1 MMQIRN
7 VVVWT
12 GLACTMLTAP
22 MAAGGACPGLDRPT
36 LHENLKIRADDVGPV
51 DFFGWSIAIDGGRA
65 VVGAYH
71 HGPLSTG
78 KAYLVDTVTGAVI
91 ARLTPSDGAG
101 ADQFGYSVAIDGDTV
116 IVGSIWHT
124 HSGIQSGAAYLY
136 NIAGASGV
144 ITETAKLIASGRQ
157 NFDLLGVSVALSG
170 GTAIVGAEGSES
182 AYVFD
187 IAGASGLITETAK
200 LVPTDST
207 FRFGAAVAIDGGTA
221 IVGAPHGGAGSNPN
235 GKAYVY
241 DVTGASGTIT
251 QSARLAPNNGVNGD
265 QFGASVAIHGGNAV
279 VGAVRNAGNNGVRA
293 GTVYL
298 FDVTDASGVVTET
311 AMLISSDGAQTDNFG
326 RSVAIQD
333 STVIVGAHNAIRGPI
348 VSGVAYQFSIADAAP
363 GGVICEQ
370 AMYLPSDWGVEEYF
384 GTSVAIGDGHALVGA
399 PASIRL
405 DNLGAVYRYRLN
417 ADLPGAGRVV
427 HESKISA
434 LSGGFQGPLGAEQS
448 FGSAVVSIGDLDGDG
463 IDDLAV
469 GADRTGGDL
478 GAVWI
483 LFMNADGTVR
493 AEQKIAQGVGGFDGT
508 LVGSPR
514 FGKCIAALGD
524 LDGDGVPDLVVGS
537 PNDSGS
543 GTWRGAVW
551 VLFMNPDGTVKNYQQ
566 ISETR
571 GGFTGTMNDYAQ
583 FGQSVT
589 VIGDLDGDG
598 VPDLAVAA
606 PGVFG
611 MPIGVVWILFMNP
624 DGTVKAEQTITGS
637 PFTGHRWYGVSVAA
651 IGDLDGDGVP
661 DLAVGALSLTGVGFD
676 SIGSIWIDFLNPD
689 GTVKDRQLISSMQ
702 GGFAGSLNIDDRF
715 GHSVASLGDIDTDGV
730 PDIAVGAWSDSQEGP
745 SRGSVWI
752 ICLNTDGTVKYEQKI
767 SSTQGGFA
775 GPLDDLD
782 AFGSSVAVVHNIHG
796 DGKPGLAVG
805 AIGDDDG
812 FQNAGAVWL
821 LSLNGVN
828 SDGILECP
836 ADINGDG
843 VLDLN
848 DIVDFIAA
856 FIAQDP
862 AADLAPEFGVWDL
875 NDVVLFADSFTTG
888 CP

>member
-12 GLACTMLTAP
+12 GLACTMLTGP
-22 MAAGGACPGLDRPT
+22 MAAAGACPGLDRPT
-36 LHENLKIRADDVGPV
+36 LNENLKIRADDVGPV
-51 DFFGWSIAIDGGRA
+51 DFFGWSVAIDGGLA

-71 HGPLSTG
+71 HGPSTG
-78 KAYLVDTVTGAVI
+78 KAYLVDTVTGTEI
-91 ARLTPSDGAG
+91 ARFVPSDGAG
-101 ADQFGYSVAIDGDTV
+101 ADSFGYSVAIDGDTV
-116 IVGSIWHT
+116 IIGSIWHT

-144 ITETAKLIASGRQ
+144 ITETAKLIASDRQ

-170 GTAIVGAEGSES
+170 GKAIVGAEGSES

-187 IAGASGLITETAK
+187 VAGASGLITESAK

-221 IVGAPHGGAGSNPN
+221 IVGAPHGWAGSNPN

-251 QSARLAPNNGVNGD
+251 QTARLAPSNGVNGD
-265 QFGASVAIHGGNAV
+265 QFGASVAIDGGNAV

-298 FDVTDASGVVTET
+298 FDITDAAGVIGET
-311 AMLISSDGAQTDNFG
+311 AMLFSSEGSQTDSFG
-326 RSVAIQD
+326 RSVAIQG
-333 STVIVGAHNAIRGPI
+333 STVIVGAQGVINGPL
-348 VSGVAYQFSIADAAP
+348 GYGAAYQFSIADAVH
-363 GGVICEQ
+363 GDTICEQ
-370 AMYLPSDWGVEEYF
+370 AMYLPSDAGPEEFF
-384 GTSVAIGDGHALVGA
+384 GTSVAIGDGHAFVGA
-399 PASIRL
+399 PGSIRL

-434 LSGGFQGPLGAEQS
+434 LSGNFQGPLGAENS
-448 FGSAVVSIGDLDGDG
+448 FGSAVVNIGDLDGDG

-469 GADRTGGDL
+469 GADRTEFEH
-478 GAVWI
+478 GAAWI
-483 LFMNADGTVR
+483 LFMNADGTVKGQ
-493 AEQKIAQGVGGFDGT
+493 QKISNT
-508 LVGSPR
+508 S
-514 FGKCIAALGD
+514 
-524 LDGDGVPDLVVGS
+524 
-537 PNDSGS
+537 
-543 GTWRGAVW
+543 
-551 VLFMNPDGTVKNYQQ
+551 
-566 ISETR
+566 
-571 GGFTGTMNDYAQ
+571 
-583 FGQSVT
+583 
-589 VIGDLDGDG
+589 
-598 VPDLAVAA
+598 
-606 PGVFG
+606 
-611 MPIGVVWILFMNP
+611 
-624 DGTVKAEQTITGS
+624 
-637 PFTGHRWYGVSVAA
+637 
-651 IGDLDGDGVP
+651 
-661 DLAVGALSLTGVGFD
+661 
-676 SIGSIWIDFLNPD
+676 
-689 GTVKDRQLISSMQ
+689 
-702 GGFAGSLNIDDRF
+702 GGFAGSLMNNDQF
-715 GHSVASLGDIDTDGV
+715 GFSVASLGDIDMDGV
-730 PDIAVGAWSDSQEGP
+730 PDIAVGAWLDSQEGP

-752 ICLNTDGTVKYEQKI
+752 IYLNTDGTVKYEQKI
-767 SSTQGGFA
+767 SGTQGGFA

-782 AFGSSVAVVHNIHG
+782 AFGSSVGVVNNIHG
-796 DGKPGLAVG
+796 NGKPALAVG

-821 LSLNGVN
+821 LSLEGVI
-828 SDGILECP
+828 SDGITECP

-875 NDVVLFADSFTTG
+875 NDVILFADSFTTG